1 MAYDKDKLYQQAE
14 KAIKEN
20 DLFFVEDIV
29 AFLPCSKTT
38 FYDYFPSN
46 SDELNNLKE
55 LLETNKITTK
65 AKIRKKLFKSDKASE
80 LLALYRL
87 IATQEEHQRL
97 NQSYVDHTTKG
108 ESVNITEK
116 YLDWVKDQTKD
127 VKL

>member
-29 AFLPCSKTT
+29 HFLPCCKQT
-38 FYDYFPSN
+38 FYDYFPKE
-46 SDELNNLKE
+46 SDELDALKE
-55 LLETNKITTK
+55 LLETNKVKTK
-65 AKIRKKLFKSDKASE
+65 AKIRTKLFKSDKASE

-97 NQSYVDHTTKG
+97 NQSYVDHTSKG
-108 ESVNITEK
+108 ESVNISEK